1 MHKLFA
7 LVLGKRDLS
16 LAGDI
21 FSLDDAEIEDGLSDA
36 LEQIKVIVSS
46 PLYLRSDNDQA
57 VVEICVTRVTS
68 ALRETRS
75 VERHAPALASLW
87 GACLE
92 RALAHEPRGDS
103 PHAKV
108 AADITSCVLQNY
120 GRAAMM
126 RVAVPVAV
134 RFLRRGDAEVSRSMS
149 SVIALAAMGQAPLL
163 GQHVEAVA
171 DSVIAGNLALLRVL
185 PQVYEAR
192 PSPLDVR
199 IPALLA
205 LLDRLSPS
213 DTQHLHRL
221 LLLVVRRRP
230 QVLSE
235 CVPQLLP
242 LVRMAEH
249 SDIAFT
255 LLGELAERGP
265 ALLVRSLAI
274 AGAAASPAAS
284 AAAPA
289 EAPAAAAGA
298 AGAAAAAAAAA
309 GAAAERG
316 PALPEN
322 PSADPPR
329 GASGDTSRAAGG
341 SGGCEGAE
349 GADVE
354 GRGLDRAL
362 REVLQASAWFPARTG
377 QAARVLGV
385 IGRTRQDRARQ
396 CLNHMVSLLS
406 STEHTSH
413 HALLLEIKSITDKFG
428 LLRIHGREVYRM
440 SNGYAAIAS
449 LLAGQLERAAL
460 EADRPSVFPGSER
473 PLRVGQPSAAGEG
486 SALPR
491 DHVEGNPSAQERS
504 EGGGGSPQAQ
514 TRRYSCGEARR
525 EERRDLRFNRSKSL
539 GLYALRSK
547 TINSDDERNA
557 EDDAESGPQAEAHA
571 DQSAEKVDASGPSEQ
586 PAERREP
593 APGASVDEQAD
604 VVTAPPA
611 NQKADGS
618 PALAEE
624 KDTKHVDESH
634 EGSNGSLPH
643 HAARGDEEEV
653 VNATDGRD
661 AMVEVET
668 VVEIEPQDGLYRYM
682 KDNLKHIRAYCADVT
697 KKIPVPERCVVEELG
712 PRCLFKLSFGCPKKS
727 EYCLYSK
734 SHFSLPSRQPQTWL
748 HLMTLFLQS
757 RSSSP
762 LSVHD
767 AVVRTLA
774 QLWDRARQKGG
785 LDFETAVIHSPL
797 PSAKDVE
804 FLRQQLGEVCFFDV
818 FGFDE
823 EACRWG
829 CYMCNHPDK
838 ALDVNQEGRPLME
851 GKLKEKQVRWKF
863 IKRWR
868 TRYFTLAGN
877 QLLFR
882 KGKSK
887 DEGEECPLELSK
899 VQSVRVVSRKRKER
913 GLPRAFEIFTES
925 RSYVLK
931 ACDERGAEEW
941 LRCLNVAVARAR
953 ERQSQETTTYL

>member
-57 VVEICVTRVTS
+57 VVEICITRVTA

-75 VERHAPALASLW
+75 VERHAPSLASLW

-92 RALAHEPRGDS
+92 RALAHAPRGDS

-134 RFLRRGDAEVSRSMS
+134 RFLWRGDAEVTRSMS

-185 PQVYEAR
+185 PQVYEVR

-205 LLDRLSPS
+205 LLGRLTPS

-230 QVLSE
+230 EVLSE

-242 LVRMAEH
+242 LLRMAEH

-265 ALLVRSLAI
+265 ALLVTSLA
-274 AGAAASPAAS
+274 
-284 AAAPA
+284 
-289 EAPAAAAGA
+289 
-298 AGAAAAAAAAA
+298 
-309 GAAAERG
+309 
-316 PALPEN
+316 
-322 PSADPPR
+322 
-329 GASGDTSRAAGG
+329 
-341 SGGCEGAE
+341 
-349 GADVE
+349 
-354 GRGLDRAL
+354 
-362 REVLQASAWFPARTG
+362 VLQASAWFPARTG

-385 IGRTRQDRARQ
+385 IGRTHQDRARQ

-449 LLAGQLERAAL
+449 LLAGQLERGAP
-460 EADRPSVFPGSER
+460 EADSER
-473 PLRVGQPSAAGEG
+473 PLRVRQPSAAGEG

-491 DHVEGNPSAQERS
+491 DHGEGNPSAQERS
-504 EGGGGSPQAQ
+504 EGGGESPQAQ

-571 DQSAEKVDASGPSEQ
+571 DQSADKVDASGPSEE
-586 PAERREP
+586 PAERSEA
-593 APGASVDEQAD
+593 APGASVEEQTD

-618 PALAEE
+618 PALVEE

-643 HAARGDEEEV
+643 HTARGDEEEV
-653 VNATDGRD
+653 ENATDGRD

-697 KKIPVPERCVVEELG
+697 KKIPVPERCVVEELAS
-712 PRCLFKLSFGCPKKS
+712 RCLFKLSFGCPKKS

-757 RSSSP
+757 RSPSP

-785 LDFETAVIHSPL
+785 LAFETAVIHSPL

-823 EACRWG
+823 EAGRWG

-931 ACDERGAEEW
+931 ACDERDAEEW
-941 LRCLNVAVARAR
+941 LQCLNVAVARAH

>member
-46 PLYLRSDNDQA
+46 P
-57 VVEICVTRVTS
+57 
-68 ALRETRS
+68 
-75 VERHAPALASLW
+75 
-87 GACLE
+87 
-92 RALAHEPRGDS
+92 
-103 PHAKV
+103 
-108 AADITSCVLQNY
+108 NY

>member
-57 VVEICVTRVTS
+57 VVEICITRVTA

-75 VERHAPALASLW
+75 VERHAPSLASLW

-92 RALAHEPRGDS
+92 RALTHAPRGDS

-120 GRAAMM
+120 GRPAMM

-185 PQVYEAR
+185 PQVYEVR

-205 LLDRLSPS
+205 LLGRLTPS

-230 QVLSE
+230 EVLSE

-242 LVRMAEH
+242 LLRMAEH

-255 LLGELAERGP
+255 LLGELAERAP
-265 ALLVRSLAI
+265 ALLVTSLAV
-274 AGAAASPAAS
+274 AGAAASSAAA

-289 EAPAAAAGA
+289 EAPAV
-298 AGAAAAAAAAA
+298 AAAAAAA
-309 GAAAERG
+309 GAAAAAERG

-329 GASGDTSRAAGG
+329 GASGDTVRAAGG
-341 SGGCEGAE
+341 CVGGDGAE

-385 IGRTRQDRARQ
+385 IGRTHQDRARQ

-449 LLAGQLERAAL
+449 LLAGQLERGAP
-460 EADRPSVFPGSER
+460 EADRPPAFPGSER
-473 PLRVGQPSAAGEG
+473 PLRVGQPSTAGEG

-491 DHVEGNPSAQERS
+491 DHGEGNPSAQERS
-504 EGGGGSPQAQ
+504 EGGGESPQAQ

-525 EERRDLRFNRSKSL
+525 EERRDLRFHRSKSL

-547 TINSDDERNA
+547 TINSDDERNT

-571 DQSAEKVDASGPSEQ
+571 DQSADKVDASGPSEE
-586 PAERREP
+586 PVERSEA
-593 APGASVDEQAD
+593 APGASVEEQTD

-643 HAARGDEEEV
+643 HTARGDEEVE
-653 VNATDGRD
+653 NATDGRD
-661 AMVEVET
+661 TIVEVET

-697 KKIPVPERCVVEELG
+697 KKIPVPERCVVEELAS
-712 PRCLFKLSFGCPKKS
+712 RCLFKLSFGCPKKS

-757 RSSSP
+757 RSPSP

-785 LDFETAVIHSPL
+785 LAFETAVIHLPL

-823 EACRWG
+823 EAGRWG

-899 VQSVRVVSRKRKER
+899 VQSVRIVSRKRKER

-931 ACDERGAEEW
+931 ACDERDAEEW
-941 LRCLNVAVARAR
+941 LQCLNVAVARAH

>member
-1 MHKLFA
+1 
-7 LVLGKRDLS
+7 
-16 LAGDI
+16 
-21 FSLDDAEIEDGLSDA
+21 
-36 LEQIKVIVSS
+36 
-46 PLYLRSDNDQA
+46 
-57 VVEICVTRVTS
+57 
-68 ALRETRS
+68 
-75 VERHAPALASLW
+75 
-87 GACLE
+87 
-92 RALAHEPRGDS
+92 
-103 PHAKV
+103 
-108 AADITSCVLQNY
+108 
-120 GRAAMM
+120 
-126 RVAVPVAV
+126 
-134 RFLRRGDAEVSRSMS
+134 
-149 SVIALAAMGQAPLL
+149 
-163 GQHVEAVA
+163 
-171 DSVIAGNLALLRVL
+171 
-185 PQVYEAR
+185 
-192 PSPLDVR
+192 
-199 IPALLA
+199 
-205 LLDRLSPS
+205 
-213 DTQHLHRL
+213 
-221 LLLVVRRRP
+221 
-230 QVLSE
+230 
-235 CVPQLLP
+235 
-242 LVRMAEH
+242 
-249 SDIAFT
+249 
-255 LLGELAERGP
+255 
-265 ALLVRSLAI
+265 
-274 AGAAASPAAS
+274 
-284 AAAPA
+284 
-289 EAPAAAAGA
+289 
-298 AGAAAAAAAAA
+298 
-309 GAAAERG
+309 
-316 PALPEN
+316 
-322 PSADPPR
+322 
-329 GASGDTSRAAGG
+329 
-341 SGGCEGAE
+341 
-349 GADVE
+349 
-354 GRGLDRAL
+354 
-362 REVLQASAWFPARTG
+362 
-377 QAARVLGV
+377 
-385 IGRTRQDRARQ
+385 QDRARQ

-460 EADRPSVFPGSER
+460 EADSKAVCTS
-473 PLRVGQPSAAGEG
+473 LTS
-486 SALPR
+486 PR
-491 DHVEGNPSAQERS
+491 NRRRGFLLLTPNEDMEFLKNVSIHIFEERS

-571 DQSAEKVDASGPSEQ
+571 DQS
-586 PAERREP
+586 
-593 APGASVDEQAD
+593 
-604 VVTAPPA
+604 

-762 LSVHD
+762 LSVRD

>member
-57 VVEICVTRVTS
+57 VVEICITRVTA

-75 VERHAPALASLW
+75 VERHAPSLASLW

-92 RALAHEPRGDS
+92 RALAHAPRGDS

-134 RFLRRGDAEVSRSMS
+134 RFLWRGDAEVTRSMS

-185 PQVYEAR
+185 PQVYEVR

-205 LLDRLSPS
+205 LLGRLTPS
-213 DTQHLHRL
+213 DMQHLHRL

-230 QVLSE
+230 EVLSE

-242 LVRMAEH
+242 LLRMAEH

-265 ALLVRSLAI
+265 ALLVTSLA
-274 AGAAASPAAS
+274 
-284 AAAPA
+284 
-289 EAPAAAAGA
+289 
-298 AGAAAAAAAAA
+298 
-309 GAAAERG
+309 
-316 PALPEN
+316 
-322 PSADPPR
+322 
-329 GASGDTSRAAGG
+329 
-341 SGGCEGAE
+341 
-349 GADVE
+349 V
-354 GRGLDRAL
+354 
-362 REVLQASAWFPARTG
+362 VLQASAWFPARTG

-385 IGRTRQDRARQ
+385 IGRTQQDRARQ

-449 LLAGQLERAAL
+449 LLAGQLERGAP
-460 EADRPSVFPGSER
+460 EADSER
-473 PLRVGQPSAAGEG
+473 PLRVGQPSAAGES

-491 DHVEGNPSAQERS
+491 DHGEGNPSAQERS
-504 EGGGGSPQAQ
+504 EVGGESPQAQ

-571 DQSAEKVDASGPSEQ
+571 DQSADKVDASGPSEE
-586 PAERREP
+586 PAERSEA
-593 APGASVDEQAD
+593 APGASVEEQTD

-618 PALAEE
+618 PALVEE

-634 EGSNGSLPH
+634 KGSNGSLPH
-643 HAARGDEEEV
+643 HTARGDEEEV
-653 VNATDGRD
+653 ENATDGRD

-697 KKIPVPERCVVEELG
+697 KKIPVPERCVVEELAS
-712 PRCLFKLSFGCPKKS
+712 RCLFKLSFGCPKKS

-757 RSSSP
+757 RSPSP

-785 LDFETAVIHSPL
+785 LAFETAVIHSPL

-823 EACRWG
+823 EAGRWG

-931 ACDERGAEEW
+931 ACDERDAEEW
-941 LRCLNVAVARAR
+941 LQCLNVAVARAH